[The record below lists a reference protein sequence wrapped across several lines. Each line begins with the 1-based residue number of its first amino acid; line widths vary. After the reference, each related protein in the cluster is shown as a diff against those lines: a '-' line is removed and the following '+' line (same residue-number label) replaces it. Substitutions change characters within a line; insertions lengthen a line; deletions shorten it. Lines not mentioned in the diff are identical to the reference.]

1 MSYLLYIES
10 ATEIASVALF
20 EDEKLLG
27 SIDYRKAKTHSRLLT
42 SMIQT
47 LLKDMEIS
55 PEMLDAIGVSKGPG
69 SYTGLR
75 VGVSTAKGLCMAL
88 DKPLLAMGSLETL
101 AWSIQNVAQAMKAWI
116 CPMIDARRM
125 EVYCAFFNENLQ
137 EMRPTQAEIITEGH
151 FETLLAQQKVL
162 FIGDGAAKC
171 MESLSFSPNA
181 IVLSNVLSS
190 AQFVGKALF
199 YAFQQQKFEDLM
211 TFEPFYLKNY
221 VATEQK
227 KGKVEKAL

>member
-10 ATEIASVALF
+10 ATEIGSVALF